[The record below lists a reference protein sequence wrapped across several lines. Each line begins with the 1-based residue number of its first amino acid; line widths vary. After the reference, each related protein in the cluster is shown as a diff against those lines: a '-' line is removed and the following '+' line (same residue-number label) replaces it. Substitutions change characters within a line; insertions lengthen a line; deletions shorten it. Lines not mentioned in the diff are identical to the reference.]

1 MVEKEELG
9 KLILFSDLE
18 FMEKV
23 GGGGFGEV
31 WKGRWKSKKR
41 IVAVKKF
48 KELEKREVRQPLHT
62 ILESIVMTVRSFI
75 LQLHS
80 NENRPLN
87 DCYSPLQQEDSVRVV
102 MWIMRISCLL
112 ISEYTVFQE
121 CICNL
126 QSYCIMLLSARNLLF
141 STTI

>member
-1 MVEKEELG
+1 VTRVVEKEELG

-62 ILESIVMTVRSFI
+62 ILESIVLTVALFCSCI
-75 LQLHS
+75 AVKIDHLMIAT
-80 NENRPLN
+80 PLYN
-87 DCYSPLQQEDSVRVV
+87 KKTV
-102 MWIMRISCLL
+102 
-112 ISEYTVFQE
+112 SESL
-121 CICNL
+121 CG
-126 QSYCIMLLSARNLLF
+126 
-141 STTI
+141 

>member
-1 MVEKEELG
+1 VTRVVEKEELG

-18 FMEKV
+18 FIEKV

-48 KELEKREVRQPLHT
+48 KELEKREVRQPLYT
-62 ILESIVMTVRSFI
+62 ILESIVLTVCSFI

-87 DCYSPLQQEDSVRVV
+87 DCSLLQQGDSVTVIMCV
-102 MWIMRISCLL
+102 MWISCLL
-112 ISEYTVFQE
+112 ISEYTAFHE

-126 QSYCIMLLSARNLLF
+126 
-141 STTI
+141 